1 MKSALRSIAVVI
13 TLIFTSNVTALAI
26 PTNEKLQQQK
36 DSLTKIQDERGA
48 IETRLEEF
56 DNEIEEIM
64 TKTEENKVKILQTKK
79 AIESAAAKAKQV
91 EKENQKEQE
100 LFNSRMRILYMNGFD
115 GYMSVILDSE
125 GFGDFVSRVENI
137 KTIIEFD
144 KKVVAEFKV
153 AQKEL
158 NEKQQSLNNTK
169 EVLLNLQAEN
179 KQKLDKIIMVKE
191 SQNKLIAELKSKEIV
206 SKELHNKLITELNNS
221 KENLLVAQINE
232 PDVSASKSLTKVN
245 EIRNSVP
252 KYTPSRGSATISE
265 NAIIAYASNFL
276 GTPYLWGGTTPSGF
290 DCSGFTQYVYAHFG
304 ISVGRTTFDQI
315 NDGVQVSRDNLQP
328 GDLVFFG
335 TFANPHHMGMYI
347 GDNNYIHAPHT
358 GDVIKISPVGRTDYV
373 TARRVK

>member
-36 DSLTKIQDERGA
+36 NSLTKIQDERGA

-91 EKENQKEQE
+91 EKENQKEEE
-100 LFNSRMRILYMNGFD
+100 LFNSRMRILYINGFD
-115 GYMSVILDSE
+115 GYMSVILESE
-125 GFGDFVSRVENI
+125 SFGDFVSRVENI

-169 EVLLNLQAEN
+169 EALLNLQAEN
-179 KQKLDKIIMVKE
+179 KQKLDKIIIAKE

-232 PDVSASKSLTKVN
+232 PEVSASKSITKIN

>member
-1 MKSALRSIAVVI
+1 MKNALRSIAVVI
-13 TLIFTSNVTALAI
+13 TLIFTSNVTTLAI

-64 TKTEENKVKILQTKK
+64 IKTEENKVKILQTKK
-79 AIESAAAKAKQV
+79 AIESAATKAKQV

-100 LFNSRMRILYMNGFD
+100 LFNSRMRILYINGFD
-115 GYMSVILDSE
+115 GYMSVILESE
-125 GFGDFVSRVENI
+125 SFGDFVSRVENI

-144 KKVVAEFKV
+144 EKVVAEFKV

-158 NEKQQSLNNTK
+158 IEKQQSLNNTK
-169 EVLLNLQAEN
+169 GVLLNLQVEN
-179 KQKLDKIIMVKE
+179 KQKLDKINVTKE

-206 SKELHNKLITELNNS
+206 SKELHNKLITELKNS
-221 KENLLVAQINE
+221 KANILIAQISE
-232 PDVSASKSLTKVN
+232 PEVSASKSITRIN
-245 EIRNSVP
+245 EIRNSSP
-252 KYTPSRGSATISE
+252 KYTPSRGSATIAD

-276 GTPYLWGGTTPSGF
+276 GTPYLWGGTSPSGF

-328 GDLVFFG
+328 GDLIFFG
-335 TFANPHHMGMYI
+335 TFASPHHMGMYV

-358 GDVIKISPVGRTDYV
+358 GDVIKISPVGRNDYV